1 MKNKMQRKRTDRKA
15 WIRIVE
21 VLMAILIITGAVL
34 VTLSKQ
40 DNRKDIS
47 NEVYQTQ
54 RYVLEIISKN
64 DSLRADVLNNQK
76 TNINNAIVKMV
87 SATWDFAVE
96 ICNLDAICNSELTP
110 HDKEVY
116 VSEVVITSNL
126 TMYNPK
132 KLKLFVWM
140 K

>member
-1 MKNKMQRKRTDRKA
+1 MQNKKKFDRKA
-15 WIRIVE
+15 WLRILE
-21 VLMAILIITGAVL
+21 AFIAIMIIISAVL
-34 VTLSKQ
+34 VIISRQGQKT
-40 DNRKDIS
+40 DIS
-47 NEVYQTQ
+47 DNVYEKQ
-54 RYVLEIISKN
+54 RQILDIISKN